1 MSRNVRVADSLHE
14 EGENIGL
21 HRFALFTACCTALL
35 IFIGGL
41 VTSTE
46 SGLSVPDWPTTYG
59 WNMFAFP
66 VSKWVGGIFYEHSH
80 RLAASFVGFLTLIL
94 AFWTWIAEKRQWV
107 RMLAVAALGTVMA
120 QGILGGLT
128 VMLLLPTSVSMAHA
142 CLAQTFFC
150 LIIAITLFTS
160 PRWKQGLPVVYSS
173 QDSVSPLTL
182 PALCAMTTAAIYI
195 QLLLGALMRHTDS
208 GLAIKDFP
216 LSFGRIIPPF
226 TSSHIA
232 IHFSHRVGALIV
244 SVMIVWTFLRVRS
257 TYRKYEL
264 LRRPA
269 MVMFSLLGLQLT
281 LGASTVWS
289 SKAVLITTAH
299 VATGA
304 LVLGTSVLLTLRA
317 WMMIPSRTSTPAE
330 PSRPSSEDARVPSWR

>member
-1 MSRNVRVADSLHE
+1 MSRSVRVADSLHE

-21 HRFALFTACCTALL
+21 HRFALFTACCTAFL
-35 IFIGGL
+35 IFVGGL

-66 VSKWVGGIFYEHSH
+66 VSKWVGGVFYEHSH
-80 RLAASFVGFLTLIL
+80 RLVASFVGFLTLIL
-94 AFWTWIAEKRQWV
+94 AFWTWVTEKRQWV
-107 RMLAVAALGTVMA
+107 RVLAVTALGAVMA

-128 VMLLLPTSVSMAHA
+128 VMLLLPTAISMAHA

-150 LIIAITLFTS
+150 LMIAMTLFTS
-160 PRWKQGLPVVYSS
+160 PQWKHGLPVAHAST
-173 QDSVSPLTL
+173 SPAKSISL
-182 PALCAMTTAAIYI
+182 PALCALTTAAIYI
-195 QLLLGALMRHTDS
+195 QLMLGALMRHTDS
-208 GLAIKDFP
+208 GLAIRDFP
-216 LSFGRIIPPF
+216 LSFGRLIPPF
-226 TSSHIA
+226 ATNHIA
-232 IHFSHRVGALIV
+232 IHFAHRVGALIV
-244 SVMIVWTFLRVRS
+244 SSMIVWTFLRVRS
-257 TYRKYEL
+257 AYQKQTL

-269 MVMFSLLGLQLT
+269 MVMFSLLWFQLT

-304 LVLGTSVLLTLRA
+304 LILGTSVLLTLRA
-317 WMMIPSRTSTPAE
+317 WAM
-330 PSRPSSEDARVPSWR
+330 VPSKESEGVSAWR